1 MRRNL
6 LVVALGITFL
16 ILMTWLG
23 TIITTIVP
31 RRVTAQV
38 QTAQAGPYQ
47 VTLQVNP
54 NPPLITQPATL
65 SVQVQRQNSQQPV
78 SNAHVT
84 LESAME
90 TMDMGTDHAEAHL
103 TSNGAYQT
111 SVQFTMSG
119 PWQIQVQVSAPNA
132 PPATATFEIT
142 AQ

>member
-1 MRRNL
+1 ML
-6 LVVALGITFL
+6 ALGITFL

-23 TIITTIVP
+23 TIITTLVP
-31 RRVTAQV
+31 QRVTAQV
-38 QTAQAGPYQ
+38 QTVKADPYL

-65 SVQVQRQNSQQPV
+65 SVQVQLQNSQQSV
-78 SNAHVT
+78 SNAHIT
-84 LESAME
+84 LESTME
-90 TMDMGTDHAEAHL
+90 TMDMGTDHAEAHP
-103 TSNGAYQT
+103 TSNGAYQA

-119 PWQIQVQVSAPNA
+119 PWQIQVHVSAPNT

>member
-1 MRRNL
+1 ML
-6 LVVALGITFL
+6 ALGITFL

-23 TIITTIVP
+23 TIITTLVP
-31 RRVTAQV
+31 QRVTAQV
-38 QTAQAGPYQ
+38 QTVKADPYL

-54 NPPLITQPATL
+54 NPPLITQPAIL
-65 SVQVQRQNSQQPV
+65 SVQVQLQNSRQSV
-78 SNAHVT
+78 SNAHIT

-90 TMDMGTDHAEAHL
+90 TMDMGTDQAEAHP
-103 TSNGAYQT
+103 TSNGAYQA

-119 PWQIQVQVSAPNA
+119 PWQIQVHVSAPHT